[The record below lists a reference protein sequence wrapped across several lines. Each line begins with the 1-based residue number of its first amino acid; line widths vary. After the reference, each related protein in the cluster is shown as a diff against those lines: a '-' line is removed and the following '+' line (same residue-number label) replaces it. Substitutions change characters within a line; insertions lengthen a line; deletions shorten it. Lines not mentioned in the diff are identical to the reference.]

1 MKDLDAMD
9 SMEKMLVQKAYQRQA
24 PVNGSLELL
33 PLCNMNCDM
42 CYVRLSK
49 AEMEQKGRLRTK
61 EEWIRLAHQMKE
73 AGTLFLLLT
82 GGEPLLFPGFKEV
95 YIELQK
101 MGMILTINT
110 NGTLIN
116 EEWADFFQKYKPR
129 RMNITLYGADDQAYE
144 QLCHYPGGFQK
155 TVNAVR
161 LLRDREIDVKINGSI
176 TSKNEE
182 LLKNLTVKDKIDGD
196 LSNQIK
202 ILTNSVVD
210 LYTPGEYPVK
220 LQVSNSAGDTVSFQ
234 ATIQVYDATDRSE
247 IPFIHLKK
255 YLVYTKKGDKL
266 DAASYI
272 SKVCMGGDYDSDV
285 PGDINK
291 SKVKIKDEVD
301 YDTPGSYEITYSVKS
316 GKSRTGTVRLIVI
329 VTE

>member
-1 MKDLDAMD
+1 MKKLKLVSFVIFCISLAASLIFWFTQVRKGDRIGPVITMD
-9 SMEKMLVQKAYQRQA
+9 QQELTVGLNATDEDFLQGVKAVDENDGDVTDSLVVESVSNFLGGGRRLVVYAAVDRHNNVSRANRIVQYEGYTSPKFH
-24 PVNGSLELL
+24 LKE
-33 PLCNMNCDM
+33 PLCFE
-42 CYVRLSK
+42 S
-49 AEMEQKGRLRTK
+49 
-61 EEWIRLAHQMKE
+61 
-73 AGTLFLLLT
+73 
-82 GGEPLLFPGFKEV
+82 GG
-95 YIELQK
+95 
-101 MGMILTINT
+101 
-110 NGTLIN
+110 
-116 EEWADFFQKYKPR
+116 A
-129 RMNITLYGADDQAYE
+129 
-144 QLCHYPGGFQK
+144 
-155 TVNAVR
+155 
-161 LLRDREIDVKINGSI
+161 
-176 TSKNEE
+176 SKNEE

-234 ATIQVYDATDRSE
+234 ATIHVYDATDRSE

-285 PGDINK
+285 PGDIDN

>member
-1 MKDLDAMD
+1 M
-9 SMEKMLVQKAYQRQA
+9 
-24 PVNGSLELL
+24 
-33 PLCNMNCDM
+33 
-42 CYVRLSK
+42 
-49 AEMEQKGRLRTK
+49 
-61 EEWIRLAHQMKE
+61 
-73 AGTLFLLLT
+73 
-82 GGEPLLFPGFKEV
+82 
-95 YIELQK
+95 
-101 MGMILTINT
+101 
-110 NGTLIN
+110 
-116 EEWADFFQKYKPR
+116 
-129 RMNITLYGADDQAYE
+129 
-144 QLCHYPGGFQK
+144 
-155 TVNAVR
+155 
-161 LLRDREIDVKINGSI
+161 
-176 TSKNEE
+176 
-182 LLKNLTVKDKIDGD
+182 
-196 LSNQIK
+196 
-202 ILTNSVVD
+202 TNSVVD

-285 PGDINK
+285 PGDIGK

>member
-1 MKDLDAMD
+1 MMKKLKLASFVIFCISLATSLIFWFTQVRKGDRIGPVITMD
-9 SMEKMLVQKAYQRQA
+9 QQELTVGLNATDQDFLKGVKAVDENDGDVTDSLVVESVSNFLSGGRRLVVYAAVDRHNNVSRANRIVQYEGYTSPKFH
-24 PVNGSLELL
+24 LKK
-33 PLCNMNCDM
+33 PLCFE
-42 CYVRLSK
+42 S
-49 AEMEQKGRLRTK
+49 
-61 EEWIRLAHQMKE
+61 
-73 AGTLFLLLT
+73 
-82 GGEPLLFPGFKEV
+82 GG
-95 YIELQK
+95 
-101 MGMILTINT
+101 
-110 NGTLIN
+110 
-116 EEWADFFQKYKPR
+116 
-129 RMNITLYGADDQAYE
+129 
-144 QLCHYPGGFQK
+144 
-155 TVNAVR
+155 
-161 LLRDREIDVKINGSI
+161 

-182 LLKNLTVKDKIDGD
+182 LLKNLTVEDKIDGD
-196 LSNQIK
+196 LSNQVK

-255 YLVYTKKGDKL
+255 YLVYTKKGKKL
-266 DAASYI
+266 DARSYI

-285 PGDINK
+285 PGDIDK

>member
-1 MKDLDAMD
+1 MK
-9 SMEKMLVQKAYQRQA
+9 E
-24 PVNGSLELL
+24 
-33 PLCNMNCDM
+33 PLCFE
-42 CYVRLSK
+42 S
-49 AEMEQKGRLRTK
+49 
-61 EEWIRLAHQMKE
+61 
-73 AGTLFLLLT
+73 
-82 GGEPLLFPGFKEV
+82 GG
-95 YIELQK
+95 
-101 MGMILTINT
+101 
-110 NGTLIN
+110 
-116 EEWADFFQKYKPR
+116 A
-129 RMNITLYGADDQAYE
+129 
-144 QLCHYPGGFQK
+144 
-155 TVNAVR
+155 
-161 LLRDREIDVKINGSI
+161 
-176 TSKNEE
+176 SKNEE

-272 SKVCMGGDYDSDV
+272 SKVC
-285 PGDINK
+285 
-291 SKVKIKDEVD
+291 KVKIKDEVD

>member
-1 MKDLDAMD
+1 MKKLKLVSFVIFCISLAASLIFWFTQVRKGDRIGPVITMD
-9 SMEKMLVQKAYQRQA
+9 QQELTVGLNATDEDFLQVVESVSNFLGGGRRLVVYAAVDRHNNVSRANRIVQYEGYTSPKFY
-24 PVNGSLELL
+24 LKE
-33 PLCNMNCDM
+33 PLCFE
-42 CYVRLSK
+42 S
-49 AEMEQKGRLRTK
+49 
-61 EEWIRLAHQMKE
+61 
-73 AGTLFLLLT
+73 
-82 GGEPLLFPGFKEV
+82 GG
-95 YIELQK
+95 
-101 MGMILTINT
+101 
-110 NGTLIN
+110 
-116 EEWADFFQKYKPR
+116 A
-129 RMNITLYGADDQAYE
+129 
-144 QLCHYPGGFQK
+144 
-155 TVNAVR
+155 
-161 LLRDREIDVKINGSI
+161 
-176 TSKNEE
+176 SKNEE

>member
-1 MKDLDAMD
+1 MK
-9 SMEKMLVQKAYQRQA
+9 E
-24 PVNGSLELL
+24 
-33 PLCNMNCDM
+33 PLCFE
-42 CYVRLSK
+42 S
-49 AEMEQKGRLRTK
+49 
-61 EEWIRLAHQMKE
+61 
-73 AGTLFLLLT
+73 
-82 GGEPLLFPGFKEV
+82 GG
-95 YIELQK
+95 
-101 MGMILTINT
+101 
-110 NGTLIN
+110 
-116 EEWADFFQKYKPR
+116 A
-129 RMNITLYGADDQAYE
+129 
-144 QLCHYPGGFQK
+144 
-155 TVNAVR
+155 
-161 LLRDREIDVKINGSI
+161 
-176 TSKNEE
+176 SKNEE

-234 ATIQVYDATDRSE
+234 VTIQVYDATDRSE

>member
-1 MKDLDAMD
+1 MTVGLNATDEDFLQGVKAVDENDGDVTD
-9 SMEKMLVQKAYQRQA
+9 SLVVESVSNFLGGGRRLVVYAAVDRHNNVSRANRIVQYEGYTSPKFY
-24 PVNGSLELL
+24 LKE
-33 PLCNMNCDM
+33 PLCFE
-42 CYVRLSK
+42 S
-49 AEMEQKGRLRTK
+49 
-61 EEWIRLAHQMKE
+61 
-73 AGTLFLLLT
+73 
-82 GGEPLLFPGFKEV
+82 GG
-95 YIELQK
+95 
-101 MGMILTINT
+101 
-110 NGTLIN
+110 
-116 EEWADFFQKYKPR
+116 A
-129 RMNITLYGADDQAYE
+129 
-144 QLCHYPGGFQK
+144 
-155 TVNAVR
+155 
-161 LLRDREIDVKINGSI
+161 
-176 TSKNEE
+176 SKNEE

>member
-1 MKDLDAMD
+1 MKKLKLVSFVIFCISLAASLIFWFTQVRKGDRIGPVITMD
-9 SMEKMLVQKAYQRQA
+9 QQELTVGLNATDEDFLQGVKAVDENDGDVTDSLVVESVSNFLGGGRRLVVYAAVDRHNNVSRANRIVQYEGYTSPKFY
-24 PVNGSLELL
+24 LKE
-33 PLCNMNCDM
+33 PLCFE
-42 CYVRLSK
+42 S
-49 AEMEQKGRLRTK
+49 
-61 EEWIRLAHQMKE
+61 
-73 AGTLFLLLT
+73 
-82 GGEPLLFPGFKEV
+82 GG
-95 YIELQK
+95 
-101 MGMILTINT
+101 
-110 NGTLIN
+110 
-116 EEWADFFQKYKPR
+116 A
-129 RMNITLYGADDQAYE
+129 
-144 QLCHYPGGFQK
+144 
-155 TVNAVR
+155 
-161 LLRDREIDVKINGSI
+161 
-176 TSKNEE
+176 SKNEE

-234 ATIQVYDATDRSE
+234 ATIQVYNGTERSE

-285 PGDINK
+285 PGDIGK

-329 VTE
+329 ITE